1 MFDSMKIKM
10 KNTKKEKQRNVWQRE
25 NVNENN
31 ENRNPTEKENEK
43 DNKKRKPKST
53 WKNEKTN
60 GKKTMYINEN
70 GKIWKKY

>member
-43 DNKKRKPKST
+43 DNKKENRNPHEKMRKQM
-53 WKNEKTN
+53 